1 MAERKQGKNT
11 TRNPHNPE
19 YNITKEFTSQLD
31 QYFKKSML

>member
-1 MAERKQGKNT
+1 MAERKQGKN